1 MEKSKK
7 QTILAYIDKIKTD
20 FLNDKDLVMLIDKKQ
35 NIYNSVDKNDMEI
48 YSILKNL
55 KELSDQVD
63 KNIDIIDFLK
73 TMYILIQEPLN
84 IFYKV
89 EDNIIKEKIDERLKR
104 LSLILNKY
112 KIYFDNLRLTRIVIL
127 NMIDLISDVL
137 VIETIIEF
145 MRKTIESYREQS
157 KNQNETIN
165 SCRGLKNKKQQ
176 LLQTSDI
183 SDEMRAELVG
193 QIKIFEETI
202 KKYEEINE
210 KREEEINKYI
220 KLIKELSNE
229 MEKLTE
235 KIKEE
240 KKESTQMIDEIRKFI
255 NKIQSNLL
263 LWIGEIEGY
272 YALIP
277 FENENTIQIQILLSE
292 TKKSLGLPSED
303 SIGEDSK
310 DNGNSL
316 KKVKYTLSNMFYRL
330 L

>member
-20 FLNDKDLVMLIDKKQ
+20 FLNDKDLVMLIDKK

-112 KIYFDNLRLTRIVIL
+112 KIYFDNLRLKRIVIL

-292 TKKSLGLPSED
+292 TKKALGLPSED

-316 KKVKYTLSNMFYRL
+316 KKS
-330 L
+330 

>member
-20 FLNDKDLVMLIDKKQ
+20 FLNDKDLVMLIDKK

-63 KNIDIIDFLK
+63 KNINIIDFLK

-112 KIYFDNLRLTRIVIL
+112 KIYFDNLRLKRIVIL

-292 TKKSLGLPSED
+292 TKKALGLPSED

-316 KKVKYTLSNMFYRL
+316 KKS
-330 L
+330 